1 MKNKILKFVKSTYG
15 IIIILFIFWMI
26 FFDSNSLIIH
36 SELNNDIKELNEQK
50 TYYEK
55 EIAKDNIELEMIQS
69 DSGLEKY
76 AREKLFMKKDNEE
89 IFLIEYDTIL
99 DQMKV
104 RNATHKQWAA
114 KIINDIG
121 EKEYCNLFSFSNFN
135 SFLSKKFTNNSA
147 EKFI

>member
-36 SELNNDIKELNEQK
+36 SELNYDIKELNEQK

-55 EIAKDNIELEMIQS
+55 EIAKDNIELKMIQS

-99 DQMKV
+99 D
-104 RNATHKQWAA
+104 
-114 KIINDIG
+114 
-121 EKEYCNLFSFSNFN
+121 
-135 SFLSKKFTNNSA
+135 
-147 EKFI
+147 

>member
-1 MKNKILKFVKSTYG
+1 
-15 IIIILFIFWMI
+15 MI

-36 SELNNDIKELNEQK
+36 SELNYDIKELNEQK

-55 EIAKDNIELEMIQS
+55 EISKDNIELKMIQS

-99 DQMKV
+99 D
-104 RNATHKQWAA
+104 
-114 KIINDIG
+114 
-121 EKEYCNLFSFSNFN
+121 
-135 SFLSKKFTNNSA
+135 
-147 EKFI
+147 